1 MPEDKLPI
9 PQFAAKIKAKY
20 PQYKDVNDTLLV
32 QRIVEKYPEYK
43 ESVDLSGIGEPEK
56 KKIGGIGSLVGGAVG
71 TSVPQSGKQKITDYL
86 YGLKTKEEKQ
96 LAAPTTGITTTLKQK
111 PKKLDEQALN
121 TINTIMYEDG
131 DRWKDP
137 VKSIVEESKNVSKF
151 EDLDVYNRAAELT
164 RNSLAGS
171 GYKAKVL
178 LADTFLNAERDNMTA
193 SMLKNRAEQYDKI
206 SEPFRNL
213 QFFEG
218 NTITDN
224 PDLDYNAKDKL
235 YDAAI
240 RAYANKYP
248 LFGKQ
253 AQAAGIDLSSTD
265 LRRKLGDKGYAG
277 IVMSDILQDKD
288 FVDFV
293 QNENPKYL
301 NVVQN
306 AANDLLK
313 DNREYGINVVA
324 NEISK
329 ERQKSGL
336 NNPIVEFDDKRF
348 MDETDL
354 VAQKLYGNDPVKM
367 QIYEEVI
374 KRNPDQYLDTPSL
387 LEGISQGAEGV
398 YKGIGTSFEAPFTS
412 ISNQIKEGW
421 EKEASNVTADPKGV
435 SKFLSGTGHVLGLVG
450 ALGGIGNVIGGGG
463 TGLYSQK
470 IAPFLSGTVP
480 FAGDFWKE
488 AVMKY
493 PDSPAKAALST
504 TLNTALYGALSQ
516 RIFPT
521 KQVQQAFENV
531 KPGIGQI
538 VENLA
543 SGKITREVARREANT
558 LIKQGFDFLKGT
570 VSKSAKISAELTGI
584 TAANRALDKLF
595 MDEQDF
601 EKYHPENE
609 LQDSFK
615 TLFLDNLV
623 LGGMTKY
630 SDIKK
635 GNAIVEESLYEAATN
650 PLRYKRVIDEMEVK
664 DPTISKEDMLNNLGF
679 LSMLKIDLDKRGVSE
694 KNQKRYLFEAMKERA
709 IKQQISEMPES
720 NITRRGQEQ
729 IKRGEEI
736 KDAILNGED
745 AENVLTEADRKEAEE
760 INKAQAEKNKLTEKG
775 QKAVDKL
782 LEQKD
787 EEDKPVFKG
796 MYRDIAKADPM
807 GFLQEVADQVFG
819 MERINGERVKSKSE
833 PPSEES
839 IVKRYTADVVNAAK
853 ELFPLEAEKSE
864 IDQQRDLDMGTEP
877 VSEPATLKNT
887 PSVKDISD
895 FSNEN
900 EFYRV
905 VVGDKAFRDIVE
917 NGVVRVGTS
926 EEKAAK
932 TKLAQETGAINLDR
946 SGTTA
951 YPSFSK
957 GKASISYAKENPNN
971 YIIVT
976 SDESI
981 KPSTSGRHGK
991 GTTMFPTNESGK
1003 HLEEL
1008 DAKKVQVYKHTG
1020 GGRYELVYDKGQL
1033 VEGRKSEPPSISV
1046 QMPQEVSKPQTTE
1059 IKPAETTALK
1069 DVESTAKALETESKN
1084 KPTIWEQVKNAAK
1097 NIVEGIKNIGK
1108 SEYEKRR
1115 KLVDDIEF
1123 NDYPSDKEGEI
1134 ILKKDGKNIG
1144 SMDLHYGADGL
1155 LHIKWVKINKEFQGK
1170 GLSLLLYG
1178 KATEIAAQKGLK
1190 GVGTGFVTHSTTKT
1204 QGIYKHFN
1212 FTELGESKG
1221 SMEEGVKGR
1230 KVILHSLKDGNENNS
1245 ISEAYHADKAA
1256 GKETDLTKAV
1266 ESLLS
1271 KEQPKPAETKP
1282 AESIDED
1289 MTAFVEVTRPEL
1301 GFEELPT
1308 DILDNM
1314 DSKTMAVQ
1322 GKRLEGLN
1330 KNLSKLQELFNCIWT

>member
-1 MPEDKLPI
+1 MGVVKVKKGNEVFEIQDTDLKDAVKDGYLPTDTVIVANSKTKEMFEIAPEDLPDA
-9 PQFAAKIKAKY
+9 FL
-20 PQYKDVNDTLLV
+20 DGFDF
-32 QRIVEKYPEYK
+32 
-43 ESVDLSGIGEPEK
+43 SGVK
-56 KKIGGIGSLVGGAVG
+56 KKVVGIGSAFGGAVG
-71 TSVPQSGKQKITDYL
+71 TSVPQSEKQKLTDYL

-111 PKKLDEQALN
+111 PKKVDEQALN
-121 TINTIMYEDG
+121 TINTIMYEDS

-253 AQAAGIDLSSTD
+253 AEAAGIDLSSTD

-277 IVMSDILQDKD
+277 IVMYDILQDKD

-329 ERQKSGL
+329 ERQKLGL

-348 MDETDL
+348 RDETDL

-387 LEGISQGAEGV
+387 IEEISQGAEGV

-450 ALGGIGNVIGGGG
+450 ALGGVGNVIGGGG

-601 EKYHPENE
+601 EKYHPEDE

-630 SDIKK
+630 SDMKK

-664 DPTISKEDMLNNLGF
+664 DPTISKDDMLNNLGF
-679 LSMLKIDLDKRGVSE
+679 LSMLKTELDKRGIAE
-694 KNQKRYLFEAMKERA
+694 RNQKRYLFEAMKEKA
-709 IKQQISEMPES
+709 IKQELSQMPES

-729 IKRGEEI
+729 ILRGQEI
-736 KDAILNGED
+736 KNDILNGENVNEEMLVD
-745 AENVLTEADRKEAEE
+745 ENYVNPLPPKE
-760 INKAQAEKNKLTEKG
+760 T
-775 QKAVDKL
+775 
-782 LEQKD
+782 
-787 EEDKPVFKG
+787 
-796 MYRDIAKADPM
+796 IAKA
-807 GFLQEVADQVFG
+807 VADEVLTG
-819 MERINGERVKSKSE
+819 
-833 PPSEES
+833 
-839 IVKRYTADVVNAAK
+839 A
-853 ELFPLEAEKSE
+853 EAEAFKKGE
-864 IDQQRDLDMGTEP
+864 ITEEDILLSLAQQKYGVLGDGSISPTGGR
-877 VSEPATLKNT
+877 
-887 PSVKDISD
+887 DISMKTSLD
-895 FSNEN
+895 VDE
-900 EFYRV
+900 
-905 VVGDKAFRDIVE
+905 AVE
-917 NGVVRVGTS
+917 KVYPNAQSVQ
-926 EEKAAK
+926 EAIQKQK
-932 TKLAQETGAINLDR
+932 T
-946 SGTTA
+946 
-951 YPSFSK
+951 
-957 GKASISYAKENPNN
+957 
-971 YIIVT
+971 
-976 SDESI
+976 
-981 KPSTSGRHGK
+981 
-991 GTTMFPTNESGK
+991 
-1003 HLEEL
+1003 
-1008 DAKKVQVYKHTG
+1008 
-1020 GGRYELVYDKGQL
+1020 GQQ
-1033 VEGRKSEPPSISV
+1033 PFISV
-1046 QMPQEVSKPQTTE
+1046 QMPEDVKKPE
-1059 IKPAETTALK
+1059 
-1069 DVESTAKALETESKN
+1069 
-1084 KPTIWEQVKNAAK
+1084 
-1097 NIVEGIKNIGK
+1097 IVE
-1108 SEYEKRR
+1108 ED
-1115 KLVDDIEF
+1115 VTPFIE
-1123 NDYPSDKEGEI
+1123 
-1134 ILKKDGKNIG
+1134 
-1144 SMDLHYGADGL
+1144 A
-1155 LHIKWVKINKEFQGK
+1155 
-1170 GLSLLLYG
+1170 
-1178 KATEIAAQKGLK
+1178 
-1190 GVGTGFVTHSTTKT
+1190 
-1204 QGIYKHFN
+1204 
-1212 FTELGESKG
+1212 
-1221 SMEEGVKGR
+1221 
-1230 KVILHSLKDGNENNS
+1230 
-1245 ISEAYHADKAA
+1245 
-1256 GKETDLTKAV
+1256 
-1266 ESLLS
+1266 
-1271 KEQPKPAETKP
+1271 
-1282 AESIDED
+1282 
-1289 MTAFVEVTRPEL
+1289 TRPEIVFDEI
-1301 GFEELPT
+1301 GT

-1322 GKRLEGLN
+1322 GKRLEGVN
-1330 KNLSKLQELFNCIWT
+1330 KNLGKLKELFDCIWT